1 MTGLDFSPATGGQG
15 EGLRGIRADHGR
27 GARTAPDANT
37 RLLCDAKSL
46 AFCGLA
52 SEGRRT
58 DGPLPLAGAR
68 VPRAACR
75 RCAAMLC
82 SDSSLAVMG
91 MQPAGFR
98 LSAVPDPR
106 TSPWQHR
113 AGNLGS
119 SRPGTSAQEARA
131 ASCPRHPRG
140 YYSATV
146 CGLPCAIDRTPQWG
160 AGTTPVGLV
169 PECPRRMGSFSVYFS
184 HWLSDLRIL

>member
-131 ASCPRHPRG
+131 ASCPVAPARLFGVRLKPPAARSPVNGAPPR
-140 YYSATV
+140 SA
-146 CGLPCAIDRTPQWG
+146 GGGGDDFRTSYP
-160 AGTTPVGLV
+160 A
-169 PECPRRMGSFSVYFS
+169 
-184 HWLSDLRIL
+184 